1 MNEPMMRLLRDLPSA
16 EPDPTR
22 SERTRILCRA
32 RFAART
38 SASTADAPKQRR
50 RRTQVWEP
58 LLAVVAFAY
67 MAEALAQALRT
78 YGLR

>member
-22 SERTRILCRA
+22 SERTKILCRA

-38 SASTADAPKQRR
+38 SASTADARR
-50 RRTQVWEP
+50 RRPKQTHVWEP

-67 MAEALAQALRT
+67 MAEAVAQALRT